1 MLRDQGGDQVET
13 LDDFR
18 INDEKEDSQMVN
30 LLSIIKNTGG
40 QEAEE
45 TQALMTNQIQTDCIY
60 HYSEAYEKMESEVRL
75 PQLLAMQVERV
86 ELDLKHLEV
95 NQPKGDEKA
104 LLEIRKKTVERVYR
118 MTMAVRRSQS
128 KMTEAER
135 KEKQEVDEV
144 RMEKRYAKAKKE
156 LSKRL
161 KPSVKI
167 TSKSERKMRTRKEV
181 DYTDEAK
188 THPNWKRDQKESKL
202 NPVNS
207 TLERIRK
214 PGVGTVEVRESLVQG
229 DSGWGLFAAKKI
241 TAGSDFC
248 TYEGVEL
255 PESVVRMGYG
265 NRDSVASAIKDH
277 RTGEMIYV
285 DGQSE
290 AACYG
295 RFAQDPIDE
304 LLVNAKILWRKGK
317 LVDIAPG
324 DEIYVQY
331 GLEYWRDRLDVLTME
346 LRERIEVKC
355 TQTRVHFREEC
366 TVAEYKEKEPPSYKD
381 GMRVRSEGVPLQQ
394 TPENYQ
400 TRLEKYEDTETDDS
414 EQQAQ
419 ERTERLQEEFS
430 YENVLENE

>member
-1 MLRDQGGDQVET
+1 
-13 LDDFR
+13 
-18 INDEKEDSQMVN
+18 
-30 LLSIIKNTGG
+30 
-40 QEAEE
+40 
-45 TQALMTNQIQTDCIY
+45 
-60 HYSEAYEKMESEVRL
+60 
-75 PQLLAMQVERV
+75 
-86 ELDLKHLEV
+86 
-95 NQPKGDEKA
+95 
-104 LLEIRKKTVERVYR
+104 
-118 MTMAVRRSQS
+118 
-128 KMTEAER
+128 
-135 KEKQEVDEV
+135 
-144 RMEKRYAKAKKE
+144 
-156 LSKRL
+156 
-161 KPSVKI
+161 
-167 TSKSERKMRTRKEV
+167 MRTRKEV

-241 TAGSDFC
+241 TGGSDFC

-265 NRDSVASAIKDH
+265 NRDYVASAIKDH
-277 RTGEMIYV
+277 KTGEMIYV

-317 LVDIAPG
+317 LVLIATTDIAPG

-366 TVAEYKEKEPPSYKD
+366 TVAEFKEKEPPSFKD

-400 TRLEKYEDTETDDS
+400 TRLEKYEDTATDDS
-414 EQQAQ
+414 KQRAQ
-419 ERTERLQEEFS
+419 K
-430 YENVLENE
+430 N